1 MNLEKRRKEV
11 TLEHVLGDT
20 WCMVTGSCRIPLYM
34 PDRQNAVMIDTG
46 LKMTDREGILALL
59 EREDIRVQSILVSH
73 FHMDHIGNLRPLKEK
88 YGAHTYMSYYASAM
102 LNNPGMA
109 RLATFET
116 SFMSIPL
123 VGPYVSATDHLIDP
137 ETPEIMVC
145 GQRFEVISL
154 PGHAVENM
162 GFVTPDGV
170 AYLSDT
176 ILSQDVLRAVRIPYC
191 SHCATDLEAKEKAR
205 ELSYNRYILAHNGV
219 VDSIRELAQ
228 ENIDNMKQKI
238 AMVLEQCRDYIPLE
252 RLTSKVVAITGSNPD
267 DLQKVLGAKR
277 NVQVIV
283 DYLMETGQLTNRG
296 HNGYIEY
303 IAAGCNG

>member
-1 MNLEKRRKEV
+1 MNLEKRRKPV
-11 TLEHVLGDT
+11 VLEHVLGDT
-20 WCMVTGSCRIPLYM
+20 WCIVTGSCRIALYM

-46 LKMTDREGILALL
+46 MKLTDREGLLALL
-59 EREDIRVQSILVSH
+59 EQEDIRIHSILVSH

-109 RLATFET
+109 RMATFET
-116 SFMSIPL
+116 SFMSVPL
-123 VGPYVSATDHLIDP
+123 VGPYLSATDHLIDP
-137 ETPEIMVC
+137 NTDDVVVC
-145 GQRFEVISL
+145 GHRFGVISL

-191 SHCATDLEAKEKAR
+191 SQCATDLEAKAFCR
-205 ELSYNRYILAHNGV
+205 ELNYNRYILAHNGV

-228 ENIDNMKQKI
+228 ENIDNMRQKI
-238 AMVLEQCRDYIPLE
+238 QIVEDQCREYIPLE
-252 RLTSKVVAITGSNPD
+252 RLTANVIAITGSNPD
-267 DLQKVLGAKR
+267 DLHKVLGAKR

-283 DYLMETGQLTNRG
+283 DYLLQTGRIDRRA
-296 HNGYIEY
+296 HDGYIEY
-303 IAAGCNG
+303 IAIS

>member
-1 MNLEKRRKEV
+1 MNHANRSRQV

-20 WCMVTGSCRIPLYM
+20 WCIVTGSCRLPLYM
-34 PDRQNAVMIDTG
+34 PDRQNAILMDTG
-46 LKMTDREGILALL
+46 LKSTDREGLLSLL
-59 EREDIRVQSILVSH
+59 EQEDIRVQSVLISH

-88 YGAHTYMSYYASAM
+88 YGCHTYMSYYASAM
-102 LNNPGMA
+102 LHNPGMT
-109 RLATFET
+109 RLASYET

-123 VGPYVSATDHLIDP
+123 VGPYLSATDHLIDP
-137 ETPEIMVC
+137 ETPEIMV
-145 GQRFEVISL
+145 GGYRFDVINL

-176 ILSQDVLRAVRIPYC
+176 ILSRDVLRMVRIPYC
-191 SHCATDLEAKEKAR
+191 SHCATDLEAKAKVR

-228 ENIDNMKQKI
+228 ENIDNMQQKI
-238 AMVLEQCRDYIPLE
+238 AMVLGQCRDYIPLE
-252 RLTSKVVAITGSNPD
+252 RLASNVVAITGSKPD
-267 DLQKVLGAKR
+267 DLRKVIGAKR

-283 DYLMETGQLTNRG
+283 DYLMETGQLTNRA

-303 IAAGCNG
+303 IAAEQ

>member
-1 MNLEKRRKEV
+1 M

-20 WCMVTGSCRIPLYM
+20 WCIVTGSCRMPLYM
-34 PDRQNAVMIDTG
+34 PDRHNAVMIDTG
-46 LKMTDREGILALL
+46 LKYTDREGLLALL
-59 EREDIRVQSILVSH
+59 EQEDIRIHSILLSH
-73 FHMDHIGNLRPLKEK
+73 FHMDHAGNLRPLKEK

-109 RLATFET
+109 RMATFET

-123 VGPYVSATDHLIDP
+123 VGPYITATDHLIDP
-137 ETPEIMVC
+137 NTDEIMVC
-145 GQRFEVISL
+145 GHRFGVISL
-154 PGHAVENM
+154 PGHAIENM

-176 ILSQDVLRAVRIPYC
+176 ILSQDVLHAVRIPYC
-191 SHCATDLEAKEKAR
+191 SQCATDLEAKAKAR
-205 ELSYNRYILAHNGV
+205 ELKYNRYILAHNGV

-228 ENIDNMKQKI
+228 ENIDNMHEKI
-238 AMVLEQCRDYIPLE
+238 DIVLNQCRDYIPLD
-252 RLTSKVVAITGSNPD
+252 RLTANVVAITGSKPD
-267 DLQKVLGAKR
+267 DLRKVLGAKR

-283 DYLMETGQLTNRG
+283 DYLMQTDRLTNRA

-303 IAAGCNG
+303 IAVD